1 MLKLYSYLYGLFG
14 TDGNVRRTEDNH
26 IYDLT
31 LELIDEDI
39 IDKING
45 VLPNC
50 SKTERERD
58 TNFKKNYHSYILHC
72 HNQDFI
78 QWCENNC
85 FPIRNKTEQLSLPIE
100 YSEPNFYTGRPGSA

>member
-45 VLPNC
+45 VL
-50 SKTERERD
+50 
-58 TNFKKNYHSYILHC
+58 
-72 HNQDFI
+72 
-78 QWCENNC
+78 
-85 FPIRNKTEQLSLPIE
+85 
-100 YSEPNFYTGRPGSA
+100 

>member
-50 SKTERERD
+50 SKTERKRD
-58 TNFKKNYHSYILHC
+58 TNFKKIFIVIFCIVIIKILF
-72 HNQDFI
+72 NGVKIIVF
-78 QWCENNC
+78 
-85 FPIRNKTEQLSLPIE
+85 L
-100 YSEPNFYTGRPGSA
+100 